1 MNGDEVWIPKEAAVA
16 YVCAFFQVLQGLKRL
31 AMTGKASEILAVDH
45 AEILTGYILNIH
57 VCNATATVKCS
68 R

>member
-1 MNGDEVWIPKEAAVA
+1 MNGDEEWITKEAAVA
-16 YVCAFFQVLQGLKRL
+16 YVYTYFQVLQDLRRL
-31 AMTGKASEILAVDH
+31 AMTGKASEITAVDH

-57 VCNATATVKCS
+57 VCKATATVQCS

>member
-1 MNGDEVWIPKEAAVA
+1 MNGDEVWITKEAAVA
-16 YVCAFFQVLQGLKRL
+16 YSYAYFQVLQGLKRL
-31 AMTGKASEILAVDH
+31 AMTGKESEMTAVDH

-57 VCNATATVKCS
+57 VCKATATVQCS

>member
-1 MNGDEVWIPKEAAVA
+1 MNGDVVWITKETAVA
-16 YVCAFFQVLQGLKRL
+16 YAYAYYRVLQGLKRL
-31 AMTGKASEILAVDH
+31 TVTGKASEIIAVDH

-57 VCNATATVKCS
+57 VCKATATVQCS